1 MNVACKRSMPSVAFK
16 FYVASDHPLLLL
28 RQCLNP
34 HQRQLLDKAEPRSMM
49 LAGTENVGDLSA
61 RMIQT
66 EISGSL
72 GKMQRKLT
80 PSGKN

>member
-16 FYVASDHPLLLL
+16 FYVASDPLHHLL
-28 RQCLNP
+28 RRYHNS
-34 HQRQLLDKAEPRSMM
+34 HQIQPLDKAEPRSMT
-49 LAGTENVGDLSA
+49 LAGTENDGDLSA

-66 EISGSL
+66 EISGLL